1 MKILMLTPYLPYPPA
16 SGGQIRTL
24 YLLKYLGKNHD
35 ITLVSLYKTDSEKK
49 YAEYLRSYCK
59 DIYLCKRA
67 EKPWQPSIILK
78 AIFSGLPFLIV
89 RNFSQEATT
98 TIKKLLETNTYDVI
112 HAETFYIMPHIP
124 PTRTPI
130 LLVEQTIEYK
140 VYQHFIST
148 LSFLYRLPLSLDI
161 FKLKYWEKFYW
172 SKADLVATVSEA
184 DQKEIT
190 KLLPSTKSVIIP
202 NGAGDDMFVEK
213 FPKLDIKKPILLFV
227 GNFFWLQNIE
237 AAQYLLD
244 KIFPDLTK
252 KIPGVELVIAGQNST
267 KKLTTSGLP
276 NIKIID
282 LEPDN
287 KDQVKKLYESANLF
301 IAPIFGPGGTRLKI
315 LASMASG
322 LPVICTK
329 TGVEGLGVE
338 NGKHFLIA
346 QTPEQFIN
354 QIDSILHDE
363 KLYKNIQK
371 NAFQHVKDNFSWKTI
386 AQKLETV
393 YKGIM
398 H

>member
-1 MKILMLTPYLPYPPA
+1 L
-16 SGGQIRTL
+16 
-24 YLLKYLGKNHD
+24 
-35 ITLVSLYKTDSEKK
+35 
-49 YAEYLRSYCK
+49 YCK

-124 PTRTPI
+124 PTETPV

-148 LSFLYRLPLSLDI
+148 LSFLFRLPLSLDI

-202 NGAGDDMFVEK
+202 NGAGDDMFVDK

-244 KIFPDLTK
+244 KIFPDLAK
-252 KIPGVELVIAGQNST
+252 RIPGVELIIAGQNST
-267 KKLTTSGLP
+267 KLASSGLP
-276 NIKIID
+276 NIKLSILNRQQRSGKNYTNQQIY
-282 LEPDN
+282 LLPDIWPRWYQI
-287 KDQVKKLYESANLF
+287 KKYWQVWL
-301 IAPIFGPGGTRLKI
+301 R
-315 LASMASG
+315 

-329 TGVEGLGVE
+329 TGVEGLDE

-346 QTPEQFIN
+346 HT
-354 QIDSILHDE
+354 
-363 KLYKNIQK
+363 
-371 NAFQHVKDNFSWKTI
+371 
-386 AQKLETV
+386 
-393 YKGIM
+393 
-398 H
+398 

>member
-1 MKILMLTPYLPYPPA
+1 MLTPYLPYPPA

-98 TIKKLLETNTYDVI
+98 TIKKLLETNAYDVI

-124 PTRTPI
+124 PTHTPI

-148 LSFLYRLPLSLDI
+148 LSFLFRIPLSLDI

-172 SKADLVATVSEA
+172 SKADLVATVSES

-190 KLLPSTKSVIIP
+190 KLLPSIKSVIIP
-202 NGAGDDMFVEK
+202 NGAGDDMFVDK
-213 FPKLDIKKPILLFV
+213 FPKLDINRPTLLFV

-237 AAQYLLD
+237 AAEYLLD
-244 KIFPDLTK
+244 KIFPDLSK

-267 KKLTTSGLP
+267 RKLAASGLP
-276 NIKIID
+276 NVKIID

-354 QIDSILHDE
+354 QIDTILHDE
-363 KLYKNIQK
+363 KLYKDIQK
-371 NAFQHVKDNFSWKTI
+371 NAFQHVKENFSWENI
-386 AQKLETV
+386 AQKLEKV